1 MEQKNSETDPYILR
15 HEIYEKGDTA
25 IEKRTIFL
33 KNGDRSFD
41 NYRERFLI
49 LISCHMWKLISD
61 HYKSKCERS
70 RNKAFRGK
78 CLHDFGV
85 GKAFLT
91 IQKSL
96 IQEKK

>member
-49 LISCHMWKLISD
+49 LISCHM
-61 HYKSKCERS
+61 
-70 RNKAFRGK
+70 
-78 CLHDFGV
+78 
-85 GKAFLT
+85 
-91 IQKSL
+91 
-96 IQEKK
+96 